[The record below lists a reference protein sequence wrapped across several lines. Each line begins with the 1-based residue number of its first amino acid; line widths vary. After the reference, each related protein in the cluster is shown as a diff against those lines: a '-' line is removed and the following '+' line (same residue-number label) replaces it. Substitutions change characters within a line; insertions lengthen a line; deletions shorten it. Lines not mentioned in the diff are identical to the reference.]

1 MSKTIEKYF
10 HKCIINIEN
19 NLGTFPILIDVH
31 NNKLLNVLMYQDTP
45 SINFNNLSTYESEI
59 LSALG
64 INTDDLDCNFK
75 IVKAYTGLWDLL
87 IPVKNKLVLDN
98 LKIDFSKVEYISKKL
113 NIISFHTYCIDDNF
127 NIYARNFAPIVNIYE
142 EAATGT
148 SNGALTYY
156 LYSINKIKENQLIS
170 INQGESLN
178 RESIINSKIIV
189 EENNPKV
196 LVGGTA
202 IKVIDGII
210 NI

>member
-1 MSKTIEKYF
+1 M
-10 HKCIINIEN
+10 
-19 NLGTFPILIDVH
+19 
-31 NNKLLNVLMYQDTP
+31 
-45 SINFNNLSTYESEI
+45 
-59 LSALG
+59 
-64 INTDDLDCNFK
+64 
-75 IVKAYTGLWDLL
+75 
-87 IPVKNKLVLDN
+87 
-98 LKIDFSKVEYISKKL
+98 EYISKKL